1 MMYLRKAVFSDLPR
15 ISAIIDGAKA
25 ALKERGVNQWQAGD
39 PSESQFE
46 NDIRQEYCYILIKDD
61 TIVGVASIVDTV
73 DDGYSA
79 ITNGDWQS
87 VASSHP
93 YYSIHRMAL
102 DGSVRGQHL
111 AHQLMTLLI
120 TAASIDGAHD
130 VRIDTHP
137 DNLAMQHVIQK
148 AGFTYCG
155 DILIADD
162 PSPKRFA
169 YQLVLK

>member
-1 MMYLRKAVFSDLPR
+1 
-15 ISAIIDGAKA
+15 
-25 ALKERGVNQWQAGD
+25 
-39 PSESQFE
+39 
-46 NDIRQEYCYILIKDD
+46 
-61 TIVGVASIVDTV
+61 
-73 DDGYSA
+73 
-79 ITNGDWQS
+79 
-87 VASSHP
+87 
-93 YYSIHRMAL
+93 
-102 DGSVRGQHL
+102 GQHL
-111 AHQLMTLLI
+111 AHQFMTLLI

>member
-1 MMYLRKAVFSDLPR
+1 MYLRKAAFSDLPR

-87 VASSHP
+87 VASNHP

-111 AHQLMTLLI
+111 AHQFMTLLI

-137 DNLAMQHVIQK
+137 DNMAMQHVIQK